1 MSDKLT
7 DFSQHPLSKILNR
20 SFPVS
25 GAVDF
30 SLAKDQ
36 YLEHFSIFEAWIRSN
51 AHANMSYLSRGL
63 ERRQNPELVFSELKS
78 VIAVLR
84 PYPNVS
90 IGEQVR
96 YARYLNGVDYHET
109 LKNDLVSSMEDY
121 QRSKTDF
128 KYKVCVDTSAV
139 LERTWASLCGLG
151 WIGKNTL
158 LIHPQL
164 GSYTFIGIVFTNE
177 EFGLS
182 PKILNDY
189 CGTCSRCITG
199 CPTQA
204 LRPHFLES
212 KKCISYLTLEHR
224 GIWEKSESL
233 SGFVAGCDLCQEVC
247 PFNHKPVKYEKNNSI
262 AAHLVTDLQKLKQ
275 ETEVQ
280 YKNRIQGTALD
291 RISYSDF
298 KRNLTQFEPLE

>member
-7 DFSQHPLSKILNR
+7 DFSQHPLSKILDR

-30 SLAKDQ
+30 ALAKDQ
-36 YLEHFSIFEAWIRSN
+36 YLEHFSMFETWIRSN

-63 ERRQNPELVFSELKS
+63 DRRRNPELVFSDFKS

-84 PYPNVS
+84 PYPTVS

-96 YARYLNGVDYHET
+96 YARYLNGTDYHET
-109 LKNDLVSSMEDY
+109 LKNDLVSSMADY
-121 QRSKTDF
+121 QRSKGDF
-128 KYKVCVDTSAV
+128 KFKVCVDTSAV

-177 EFGLS
+177 EFGLA

-189 CGTCSRCITG
+189 CGTCSRCISG
-199 CPTQA
+199 CPTNA

-224 GIWEKSESL
+224 GVWEKKESL

-247 PFNHKPVKYEKNNSI
+247 PFNHKPVKHEKSNSI

-275 ETEVQ
+275 ETEVE
-280 YKNRIQGTALD
+280 YKSRIQGTALD
-291 RISYSDF
+291 RIKYSDF
-298 KRNLTQFEPLE
+298 KRNLTQFEPFE